1 MSWIWAVAGLAIGGI
16 VGFFLGRRSPS
27 EEREHMAMFLENVVA
42 PQAHDK
48 KLLRQIATAL
58 RNRNRHV

>member
-1 MSWIWAVAGLAIGGI
+1 MSWIWAVAGLAAGGI

-27 EEREHMAMFLENVVA
+27 EEREHMAKFLENVVA

-48 KLLRQIATAL
+48 KLLHQIATAL
-58 RNRNRHV
+58 RNRNRNV